1 MIRLKRL
8 QCNLATPTAVC
19 KEVLKSMSIL
29 TQTAGGPQRTMDVN
43 SPIVQLIHWADNI
56 LYLELISAEETWLQF
71 AVQVYWGFPEGH
83 FLK

>member
-1 MIRLKRL
+1 MDFLIIVRKELTKILVKKNKKNDMIRLKRL

-43 SPIVQLIHWADNI
+43 SPIVQLIH
-56 LYLELISAEETWLQF
+56 
-71 AVQVYWGFPEGH
+71 
-83 FLK
+83 